1 MLTRLKVKGFKNLV
15 DAEVRLGPLTCIA
28 GPNGAGKSNLF
39 DVIHFLSLLADKP
52 FDAAARSVRGGEDFR
67 DLFTRGGDGR
77 IELQCDVI
85 IPREGSDDFGQP
97 AEASYT
103 YLAYELALRYEEHR
117 GALGAP
123 RIVLEHEHLK
133 CIAGEAVERLGFE
146 ASTSWLGSVI
156 QGSARRWAFIDTSG
170 TQAFLNQD
178 PISDPEA
185 KGGYVQTFEIARL
198 PRTVLS
204 SAQSAEHHPTAV
216 LLRQELRQW
225 RQLQLEPS
233 ALRQPDDFAGPKGMG
248 AAGAGMAATLH
259 RVASSSSDPED
270 VYAAVSN
277 RVAELIDGVDEIRV
291 DRDEGRRRFRLMM
304 KDLHGVELP
313 ASSLSD
319 GTLRFIA
326 LAVMDCDPTVQGL
339 LCLEEPE
346 NGIHPQRVD
355 AMLRLLAAMTV
366 DPSQAADE
374 SNPLRQVAF
383 STHSPIVVG
392 NMSMNDVVFA
402 TPVGHGVG
410 GRSVRGLEL
419 QGLGGTWRAEPR
431 EGVAPGSVLA
441 YLAASS
447 SVADDEQ
454 AQLRVR
460 DVMERE
466 RREIMLSLSRKVQ

>member
-15 DAEVRLGPLTCIA
+15 DVEVRLGPLTCIA

-39 DVIHFLSLLADKP
+39 DVIHFMSLLADKP
-52 FDAAARSVRGGEDFR
+52 FEEAARSVRGGEDFR

-77 IELQCDVI
+77 IEIECDVI
-85 IPREGSDDFGQP
+85 IPRAGSDDFGQP
-97 AEASYT
+97 AQASYT
-103 YLAYELALRYEEHR
+103 YLEYGLSLRYEER
-117 GALGAP
+117 DGVLGAP
-123 RIVLEHEHLK
+123 RIFLEREHLS
-133 CIAGEAVERLGFE
+133 CIESDTIERLGFA
-146 ASTSWLGSVI
+146 ASTEWVASVI
-156 QGSARRWAFIDTSG
+156 QGAARRWAFISTSK
-170 TQAFLNQD
+170 TQAILTQD
-178 PISDPEA
+178 PISDPNT
-185 KGGYVQTFEIARL
+185 KGGYVQTFEITRM

-233 ALRQPDDFAGPKGMG
+233 ALRQADDFAGPKGIG
-248 AAGAGMAATLH
+248 ASGAGVAATLH
-259 RVASSSSDPED
+259 RVASSSGEPEA
-270 VYAAVSN
+270 VYTAVSN

-291 DRDEGRRRFRLMM
+291 DRDEGRRQFRLMM
-304 KDLHGVELP
+304 KDLLGVELP

-355 AMLRLLAAMTV
+355 AMLRLLSAMAV
-366 DPSQAADE
+366 DSSQAVGDA
-374 SNPLRQVAF
+374 NPLRQVAF
-383 STHSPIVVG
+383 STHSPVVVG
-392 NMSMNDVVFA
+392 SMSVDDVVFA

-410 GRSVRGLEL
+410 DRAVRGLEL

-431 EGVAPGSVLA
+431 KGVATGSVLS
-441 YLAASS
+441 YLAAASA
-447 SVADDEQ
+447 VTDEEQ
-454 AQLRVR
+454 GGLRVR

-466 RREIMLSLSRKVQ
+466 RRQIVLSLLRKVQ

>member
-15 DAEVRLGPLTCIA
+15 DVEVRLGPLTCIA

-39 DVIHFLSLLADKP
+39 DLIHFLSLLADKP
-52 FDAAARSVRGGEDFR
+52 FVEAARAVRGGDDFR
-67 DLFTRGGDGR
+67 DLFTVGGDDR
-77 IELQCDVI
+77 IEIECDVI
-85 IPREGSDDFGQP
+85 IPREGADDFGQP
-97 AEASYT
+97 AEASCT
-103 YLAYELALRYEEHR
+103 YLTYSLELRYEEHSES
-117 GALGAP
+117 LGLP
-123 RIVLEHEHLK
+123 RIFLEREHLS
-133 CIAGEAVERLGFE
+133 CIKKDAVDQLGFG
-146 ASTSWLGSVI
+146 ASPSWTASVI
-156 QGSARRWAFIDTSG
+156 QGAARKWAFISTSK
-170 TQAFLNQD
+170 TQAVLTQD
-178 PISDPEA
+178 PISDPDA
-185 KGGYVQTFEIARL
+185 KGGYVQTFEITRL

-233 ALRQPDDFAGPKGMG
+233 ALRQADDFAGPKGIG
-248 AAGAGMAATLH
+248 ASGAGVAATLH
-259 RVASSSSDPED
+259 RVASSSGDPEA

-291 DRDEGRRRFRLMM
+291 DRDEGRRQFRLMM

-346 NGIHPQRVD
+346 NGIHPQRID
-355 AMLRLLAAMTV
+355 AMLRLLSAMTV
-366 DPSQAADE
+366 DPSQAAGE
-374 SNPLRQVAF
+374 TNPLRQVAF

-392 NMSMNDVVFA
+392 SMSMNDVVFA

-410 GRSVRGLEL
+410 DRSVRGLEL

-431 EGVAPGSVLA
+431 EGVATGSVLA
-441 YLAASS
+441 YLAASPT
-447 SVADDEQ
+447 VTDDEQ
-454 AQLRVR
+454 AHLRVR

-466 RREIMLSLSRKVQ
+466 RRKIMLSLSRKVQ